1 MENRDIAR
9 IFNEIADIL
18 EITGGNPYK
27 VRAYSRAAHNIED
40 LSKRV
45 EDNCR
50 EDKKSLREIPGVGE
64 AIAKKIEE
72 IIKTGK
78 LKKHQQLLKKVPP
91 ELLELMQITG
101 IGPRHLKIL
110 KEKLGVKNTADL
122 EIVCKQHRVQDLEGF
137 GEKTE
142 KKILDALGDFKHS
155 KGRMKLDQAKEYA
168 ASIIQYLKEQDKNI
182 DTVETAG
189 SLRRGLET
197 IGDLD
202 ILVASK
208 DSKKVMDSFVSYPE
222 VKTILSKGNTKSSII
237 LKSGFQVDLRDIKK
251 QKLGSALIY
260 FTGSKA
266 HNIHIRK
273 IAKADGL
280 KINEYGVFRR
290 KKNIASKTEE
300 DVYKTVGLKYILPE
314 LREDR
319 GEIEA
324 ASKDKLPNVIELKD
338 IKGDLHMHTRAS
350 DGAHT
355 IADMVIAAS
364 QKNYEYAA
372 ITEHSKG
379 LKIAG
384 GLNEKELARH
394 IKKIDKE
401 DKKIKGIRILK
412 GIEVDIKDNGKLDL
426 SDSILKE
433 LDIVIAAIHTKFN
446 MNKTE
451 MTERILRAFDNK
463 YVNILAHPTGRL
475 IGKRKPYE
483 IDFEKIFKVAKKRNI
498 MMELNCFPNRLD
510 LKDIHCKMAK
520 DIGVKIIISTDA
532 HSKQQLN
539 NMKYGVI
546 TARRGWLEDA
556 DVLNTFK
563 FNKFI
568 KGIKRT

>member
-27 VRAYSRAAHNIED
+27 VRAYSRAARNIED
-40 LSKRV
+40 LSKRI
-45 EDNCR
+45 EDICR
-50 EDKKSLREIPGVGE
+50 EDKKALREIPGVGE

-101 IGPRHLKIL
+101 IGPRHLKLL

-168 ASIIQYLKEQDKNI
+168 TSIIQYLKEQDKNI
-182 DTVETAG
+182 NTVETAG

-364 QKNYEYAA
+364 QKNYEYVA

-451 MTERILRAFDNK
+451 MTERILKAFDNK

-539 NMKYGVI
+539 NMEYGVI